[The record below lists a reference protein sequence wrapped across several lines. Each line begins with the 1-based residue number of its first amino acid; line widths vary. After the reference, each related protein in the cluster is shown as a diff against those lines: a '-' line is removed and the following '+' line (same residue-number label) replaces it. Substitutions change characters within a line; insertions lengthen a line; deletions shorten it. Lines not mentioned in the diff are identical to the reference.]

1 MNKPLAKLYAASDG
15 HARFTTAEFLRMCD
29 SGAFDDMKVEL
40 VNGELE
46 RMPPPGNRHGARQAK
61 VLIRLS
67 AVIAA
72 ERLVGEVG
80 IDLGDDTLLGCD
92 AVVLHAP
99 VIEDRRLVPGDVLL
113 AVEVAETSVQRDTGM
128 KRFAYAE
135 AGIPYYWVLD
145 GDRSVVRVFSEPF
158 AGDYASVSTVRFG
171 APLAVP
177 GTDRTIVI
185 D

>member
-1 MNKPLAKLYAASDG
+1 MNKPLARLYAAPDG
-15 HARFTTAEFLRMCD
+15 HARFTAAEFLRMCD

-40 VNGELE
+40 VKGELE
-46 RMPPPGNRHGARQAK
+46 RMPPPGTRHAARQAQ

-67 AVIAA
+67 MVIAL

-80 IDLGDDTLLGCD
+80 IDLGDDTVLGCD

-99 VIEDRRLVPGDVLL
+99 VMENRRLVPADVLL
-113 AVEVAETSVQRDTGM
+113 AVEVAETSVPRDTGM
-128 KRFAYAE
+128 KRLAYAE
-135 AGIPYYWVLD
+135 AGIPHYWVLD
-145 GDRSVVRVFSEPF
+145 GDRSVVRVFSEPL
-158 AGDYASVSTVRFG
+158 AGDYVSVSTVAFG
-171 APLAVP
+171 APVAVP